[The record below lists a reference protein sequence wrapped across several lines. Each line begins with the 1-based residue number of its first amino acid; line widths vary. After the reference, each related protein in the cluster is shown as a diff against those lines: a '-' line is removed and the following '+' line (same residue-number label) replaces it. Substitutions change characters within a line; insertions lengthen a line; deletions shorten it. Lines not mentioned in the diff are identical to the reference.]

1 MKPVICRLQ
10 LILIAVCVL
19 VFPLAAIGQTTG
31 TISGTV
37 KDSTGAVI
45 PSATVNLTNPA
56 TGAKRTAT
64 TNGAGEYSF
73 PSLAPGTYDVEFR
86 SGSFTPVLRH
96 VTLNVTE
103 HVALDTTMQVS
114 TTQQEINV
122 TSDAPILQT
131 QDDALGRVVDG
142 QAIQQ
147 LPLAT
152 RNFTQIL
159 ALSPGTSV
167 ALNNATALGRGT
179 QNISAD
185 GARPGSNAF
194 YIDGVDAV
202 NIHVNSASNNTFA
215 SNGVVIPS
223 PDAVQEFKVQ
233 TGLYDVTAGRSGGAN
248 VALLTRSGTGKFHG
262 SVFEF
267 IRNDDLNAN
276 LYFFN
281 QLGTPRPELKQNQFG
296 GTIGGPVLRDRL
308 FFFFSYQGTRQV
320 NGVAGSES
328 LVLPAIPATRTNATL
343 GAAFA
348 GQATY
353 AGGTTVNASGSNI
366 SPVALALLNLKFP
379 NGQYVVPSPSSSA
392 TTGVNYT
399 VSKPSTFNEDQ
410 YVDAID
416 YNLTARNHISFK
428 SIFAT
433 QPQFNAFP
441 SATVPGFGT
450 NQLFQSQLYSL
461 TDTQIITPNLVN
473 EARMGATLNL
483 GATGFQNLVPLSSI
497 GMSRFNSA
505 QFGDIPSIVL
515 AGGFTLGYSVNADQA
530 DASTNYQYFDNLSY
544 VHGKHQMAYGA
555 EARLY
560 QDNYYSNNQERG
572 VLTIENFSD
581 LLLGL
586 AGTSVASGGNG
597 SPKSY
602 SNVYT
607 TAVASGQ
614 TKRNDEL
621 HDYAM
626 FAQDSWRIVPNLT
639 FIYGV
644 RWEYVGLPVDKGGR
658 DGAFYLRNYVA
669 PAPGAYSSAGF
680 VQTRNSRNPIPG
692 IPFVSDTMTD
702 TVGKKNFGPRLGV
715 AFQPAKWINIRA
727 GYALSVDRASNQLG
741 LLEALSLPSY
751 EKVTLSGVGN
761 TTATLAN
768 PFPTLPTANQFP
780 IVPQVYG
787 GPIPFGT
794 AYPATNPPLSIYAF
808 DPKFRTP
815 YVQQFGM
822 NVQLLAKGN
831 TVFEIGYVGSHG
843 VALPVET
850 QANQP
855 LIASANSPVNGITTT
870 TAANAQFR
878 VPYIGFSDSSSGLTY
893 LQTRATSVYNSL
905 QTSVTHRL
913 SHGLQMLASY
923 TYAKSMD
930 TESSASD
937 GTTFSGFDGDQTN
950 LAGNWAPSDYN
961 VTNRLVVSG
970 IYSIPAF
977 GFVLDRTA
985 FGRRLFSGWQIAGV
999 GTAQT
1004 GLPFTVTDSKGAAFY
1019 ATAGTNEANFAPGAT
1034 PQTARLT
1041 GSTTSRLTHYFNTAA
1056 FVTSGNYY
1064 GNSGRNILHGPSQK
1078 DIDASLIKDTQIRD
1092 SVDFEFRAEF
1102 FNVLNIVNFAN
1113 PGSALQTAS
1122 TFGVISAT
1130 NGNPRIIQFAA
1141 KIKF

>member
-1 MKPVICRLQ
+1 MKYLFSQVKL
-10 LILIAVCVL
+10 LLLVL
-19 VFPLAAIGQTTG
+19 VVGLPLAAIAQTTG

-45 PSATVNLTNPA
+45 PSATVNLTSTA
-56 TGAKRTAT
+56 TGTKRTVT
-64 TNGAGEYSF
+64 TNSSGEYAF
-73 PSLAPGTYDVEFR
+73 PSLEPGTYDVEFR
-86 SGSFTPVLRH
+86 SGSFTPVMRH

-103 HVALDTTMQVS
+103 HVALDTAMEIS
-114 TTQQEINV
+114 STQQEINV
-122 TSDAPILQT
+122 TSDAPILQSEET
-131 QDDALGRVVDG
+131 TLGRVVDG
-142 QAIQQ
+142 QAIKQ

-194 YIDGVDAV
+194 YIDGIDAV

-215 SNGVVIPS
+215 SNGVVIPA
-223 PDAVQEFKVQ
+223 PDAIQEFKVQ

-248 VALLTRSGTGKFHG
+248 VALVTRSGTGKFHG
-262 SVFEF
+262 SVYEF

-296 GTIGGPVLRDRL
+296 GTIGGPLLRDRL
-308 FFFFSYQGTRQV
+308 FFFFAYQGTRQV

-353 AGGTTVNASGSNI
+353 AGGTTVTASGSNI
-366 SPVALALLNLKFP
+366 NPVALAMLNLKLP
-379 NGQYVVPSPSSSA
+379 NGQYVIPSPTSSVA
-392 TTGVNYT
+392 TGVNYT
-399 VSKPSTFNEDQ
+399 VSEPSTFNEDQ

-416 YNLTARNHISFK
+416 YNLTPHNHIAFK
-428 SIFAT
+428 SIFAN

-450 NQLFQSQLYSL
+450 IQLFKAQLYSL

-483 GATGFQNLVPLSSI
+483 GSTGFQNLLPLSSI

-530 DASTNYQYFDNLSY
+530 DASTNWQYFDTLSY

-572 VLTIENFSD
+572 VLTIENFND
-581 LLLGL
+581 FLLGL

-597 SPKSY
+597 SPKQY

-621 HDYAM
+621 HDYAI
-626 FAQDSWRIVPNLT
+626 FAQDTWRMAPNLT
-639 FIYGV
+639 LIYGV

-669 PAPGAYSSAGF
+669 PAPGAYTSAGF

-692 IPFVSDTMTD
+692 IPLVSDTMTD
-702 TVGKKNFGPRLGV
+702 TVGKKNFGPRIGV
-715 AFQPAKWINIRA
+715 AYQPVRWINVRA

-768 PFPTLPTANQFP
+768 PFPILPTANQFP
-780 IVPQVYG
+780 IVPQIYG
-787 GPIPFGT
+787 GPIPYGT
-794 AYPATNPPLSIYAF
+794 AYPVTSPPLSIYAF

-822 NVQLLAKGN
+822 NVQLQARAN
-831 TVFEIGYVGSHG
+831 TVVEIGYVGSHG

-855 LIASANSPVNGITTT
+855 LIATPTNPVNGITTT
-870 TAANAQFR
+870 TAANAQAR
-878 VPYIGFSDSSSGLTY
+878 VPYIGFSDSNAGLTY

-905 QTSVTHRL
+905 QTSVTQRL

-970 IYSIPAF
+970 VYSIPAF
-977 GFVLDRTA
+977 GFALDRTA
-985 FGRRLFSGWQIAGV
+985 FGKRMFSGWQISGV
-999 GTAQT
+999 GTAQS

-1019 ATAGTNEANFAPGAT
+1019 ATAGTNEANFVPGANAH
-1034 PQTARLT
+1034 TAKLSGGTT
-1041 GSTTSRLTHYFNTAA
+1041 GRLTHYFNTAA

-1064 GNSGRNILHGPSQK
+1064 GTSGRNILYGPAQR
-1078 DIDASLIKDTQIRD
+1078 DIDASLIKDTLIRD
-1092 SVDFEFRAEF
+1092 SVHLEFRAEF

-1122 TFGVISAT
+1122 TYGIIST
-1130 NGNPRIIQFAA
+1130 TTGNPRIIQFAG
-1141 KIKF
+1141 KVNF